1 MTIEFLTFDPMEIWA
16 ESYGPEVSKIL
27 VPHCELVYK
36 NEFQRGIT
44 VFKFRLSDRGETLLA
59 LTNQKFLASL
69 RSSEA
74 RRAARRAAND
84 SEYFRE
90 ENPQ

>member
-1 MTIEFLTFDPMEIWA
+1 MTIEFLTFDPIEIWA
-16 ESYGPEVSKIL
+16 QDYGAEVCEIL
-27 VPHCELVYK
+27 VPHCELVHKKELVY
-36 NEFQRGIT
+36 GMS
-44 VFKFRLSDRGETLLA
+44 VFIYRLSDRGEILLA
-59 LTNQKFLASL
+59 LTNQNFLASL

-74 RRAARRAAND
+74 RRAARRAALD